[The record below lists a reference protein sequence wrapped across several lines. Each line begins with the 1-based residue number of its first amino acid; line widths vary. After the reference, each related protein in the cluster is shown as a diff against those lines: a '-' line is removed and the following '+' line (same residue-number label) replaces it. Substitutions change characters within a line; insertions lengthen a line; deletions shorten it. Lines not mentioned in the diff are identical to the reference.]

1 MKTEE
6 LITLLAIEVETV
18 DKHVAGRRYAGAL
31 GLGAVVST
39 LMMINLLGLLPD
51 FSGVIRLPMFWAKI
65 GFAASLTW
73 ASLLAVLRMSKPGMP
88 MEWVPA
94 ALVVPVLAAW
104 LFAVAV
110 LAGADPAQRV
120 ELIFGTT
127 WAVCPFLIA
136 MLSLPLFITVL
147 WTMRGLAP
155 TRLRLAGAAA
165 GLLSGGVGALVYS
178 LHCSEFSA
186 PFIGFWYL
194 LGILIPTLAGVFLGP
209 LVLRW

>member
-1 MKTEE
+1 MKTDE
-6 LITLLAIEVETV
+6 LIALLTIEVEAV
-18 DKHVAGRRYAGAL
+18 EKHVVARRYAGAL

-51 FSGVIRLPMFWAKI
+51 FSGAVRLPMFWAKI
-65 GFAASLTW
+65 GFAAALTW
-73 ASLLAVLRMSKPGMP
+73 ASLLAVLRVSKPGMR

-94 ALVVPVLAAW
+94 ALVAPVLAAW
-104 LFAVAV
+104 LLAVAV

-120 ELIFGTT
+120 ELIFGAT

-136 MLSLPLFITVL
+136 MLSLPLFVTVL

-155 TRLRLAGAAA
+155 TCLRPAGAAA
-165 GLLSGGVGALVYS
+165 GLLAGSVGALVYS
-178 LHCSEFSA
+178 LHCPEFSA
-186 PFIGFWYL
+186 PFIGLWYL